1 MGIYEISLATVVGI
15 NIILALGL
23 NMISGFCGQISLGHA
38 AFYGIGAYTAAI
50 LEMIVDQTGSSK
62 AAILAKTG
70 VPIPLTIAA
79 GMITAG
85 IAGLVV
91 GLASLRVRHDFLAI
105 TTMGVG
111 FLFLGIVRQQEMLGG
126 ELGISGI
133 PSVGLGKIGYLVVVL
148 IIAVLSAAFSLWIKR
163 SWMGFAFDAVA
174 DDEDTARVVT
184 VDVGVYKLAAFAM
197 GTAMAGVAGGLYTY
211 FARFL
216 MPDDFGFITSITV
229 LSMVAVGG
237 IGSVYG
243 VIAAT
248 IILTLMPEF
257 FRFISDYKLLVYG
270 TLLFAV
276 MRFAPD
282 GLAGFTRD
290 LLARFKAKRH
300 TQETA

>member
-38 AFYGIGAYTAAI
+38 AFYGVGAYTCALMA
-50 LEMIVDQTGSSK
+50 K
-62 AAILAKTG
+62 AGMPL
-70 VPIPLTIAA
+70 PINIAA
-79 GMITAG
+79 GMILAG
-85 IAGLVV
+85 AVGLIV

-111 FLFLGIVRQQEMLGG
+111 FLFLGIVRQQEFLGG

-133 PSVGLGKIGYLVVVL
+133 PSAGLGKIGYLILVL
-148 IIAVLSAAFSLWIKR
+148 VLVALFTGFSLWIKR

-174 DDEDTARVVT
+174 DDEDTARVMSL
-184 VDVGVYKLAAFAM
+184 DVGAFKLAAFAM

-216 MPDDFGFITSITV
+216 MPDDFGFITSISV

-237 IGSVYG
+237 IGSVFG

-257 FRFISDYKLLVYG
+257 FRFISDYKLLLYG
-270 TLLFAV
+270 ALLFTV
-276 MRFAPD
+276 MRFSPE
-282 GLAGFTRD
+282 GLAG
-290 LLARFKAKRH
+290 LARNFVTKYKSGA
-300 TQETA
+300 EEEIS

>member
-1 MGIYEISLATVVGI
+1 MGIYEISLATIVCI

-50 LEMIVDQTGSSK
+50 L
-62 AAILAKTG
+62 AKSG
-70 VPIPLTIAA
+70 IPLPAAVAA
-79 GMITAG
+79 GMVLAG
-85 IAGLVV
+85 VAGLIV
-91 GLASLRVRHDFLAI
+91 GLTSLRVRHDFLAI

-111 FLFLGIVRQQEMLGG
+111 FLFLGIVRQQEALGG

-133 PSVGLGKIGYLVVVL
+133 PAPGLGKVGYLILVL
-148 IIAVLSAAFSLWIKR
+148 VIAGLTTAFSLWIKR

-184 VDVGVYKLAAFAM
+184 VDVASYKLAAFAM
-197 GTAMAGVAGGLYTY
+197 GTAIAGVAGGLYT
-211 FARFL
+211 FFSRFL

-237 IGSVYG
+237 IGSVFG
-243 VIAAT
+243 VIVAT

-257 FRFISDYKLLVYG
+257 FRFISNYKLLVYG
-270 TLLFAV
+270 ALLFSV
-276 MRFAPD
+276 MRFAPE
-282 GLAGFTRD
+282 GLAGFVKSMVGFIKKN
-290 LLARFKAKRH
+290 AQGK
-300 TQETA
+300 EVV

>member
-23 NMISGFCGQISLGHA
+23 NMITGFCGQISLGHA
-38 AFYGIGAYTAAI
+38 AFYGVGAYTCA
-50 LEMIVDQTGSSK
+50 L
-62 AAILAKTG
+62 LAKAGT
-70 VPIPLTIAA
+70 PLPLAIAA
-79 GMITAG
+79 GMISAG
-85 IAGLVV
+85 AVGLVV
-91 GLASLRVRHDFLAI
+91 GLASMRVRHDFLAI

-111 FLFLGIVRQQEMLGG
+111 FLFLGIVRQQEILGG

-133 PSVGLGKIGYLVVVL
+133 PSPGLGKIGYLVL
-148 IIAVLSAAFSLWIKR
+148 ILLIVALFTAFSLWIKR

-174 DDEDTARVVT
+174 DDEDTARVMS
-184 VDVGVYKLAAFAM
+184 VDVGAYKLVAFAM

-216 MPDDFGFITSITV
+216 MPDDFGFITSISV

-237 IGSVYG
+237 IGSVFG
-243 VIAAT
+243 VIVAT

-276 MRFAPD
+276 MRFAPE
-282 GLAGFTRD
+282 GLAG
-290 LLARFKAKRH
+290 LARSLVKRFKPGIRAE
-300 TQETA
+300 QEVI

>member
-38 AFYGIGAYTAAI
+38 AFYGVGAYT
-50 LEMIVDQTGSSK
+50 T
-62 AAILAKTG
+62 AILAKSG
-70 VPIPLTIAA
+70 MPLPAAVMA
-79 GMITAG
+79 GMVL
-85 IAGLVV
+85 AGLLGVIV
-91 GLASLRVRHDFLAI
+91 GLSSLRVRHDFLAI

-111 FLFLGIVRQQEMLGG
+111 FLFLGIVRQQEVLGG

-133 PSVGLGKIGYLVVVL
+133 PSTGLSKIGYMIVVL
-148 IIAVLSAAFSLWIKR
+148 ALVALFTGFSIWIKR

-174 DDEDTARVVT
+174 DDEDTARVIT
-184 VDVGVYKLAAFAM
+184 VDVPTYKLAAFAM
-197 GTAMAGVAGGLYTY
+197 GTAMAGVAGGLYAL

-237 IGSVYG
+237 IGSVPG
-243 VIAAT
+243 VITAT

-270 TLLFAV
+270 ILLFAV
-276 MRFAPD
+276 MRFAPE
-282 GLAGFTRD
+282 GLAGGVQS
-290 LLARFKAKRH
+290 LYEYLKPKNKA
-300 TQETA
+300 ETSPS

>member
-38 AFYGIGAYTAAI
+38 AFYGVGAYTAALLAKSGLPI
-50 LEMIVDQTGSSK
+50 FLS
-62 AAILAKTG
+62 ILAGMVLAGG
-70 VPIPLTIAA
+70 V
-79 GMITAG
+79 G
-85 IAGLVV
+85 IIV
-91 GLASLRVRHDFLAI
+91 GLTSLRVRHDFLAI

-111 FLFLGIVRQQEMLGG
+111 FLFLGIVRQQEFLGG

-133 PSVGLGKIGYLVVVL
+133 PSAGLSKTGYLVLVL
-148 IIAVLSAAFSLWIKR
+148 ILVGLFSAFSLWIKR

-184 VDVGVYKLAAFAM
+184 VDVGAYKLAAFAI
-197 GTAMAGVAGGLYTY
+197 GTAMAGVAGGLYAF

-237 IGSVYG
+237 IGSVIG
-243 VIAAT
+243 VIIAT
-248 IILTLMPEF
+248 VILTLMPEF
-257 FRFISDYKLLVYG
+257 FRFISDYKLLLYG
-270 TLLFAV
+270 ALLFGV
-276 MRFAPD
+276 MRFAPE
-282 GLAGFTRD
+282 GLAGF
-290 LLARFKAKRH
+290 ARSVIGRYLKK
-300 TQETA
+300 TT

>member
-15 NIILALGL
+15 HIILALGL

-38 AFYGIGAYTAAI
+38 AFYGVGAYTSA
-50 LEMIVDQTGSSK
+50 L
-62 AAILAKTG
+62 LAKTG
-70 VPIPLTIAA
+70 TPLPLAISA
-79 GMITAG
+79 GMISAG
-85 IAGLVV
+85 LVGLVV

-111 FLFLGIVRQQEMLGG
+111 FLFLGIVRQQEILGG

-133 PSVGLGKIGYLVVVL
+133 PSSGFGKIGYLALVL
-148 IIAVLSAAFSLWIKR
+148 TLAAIMTAFSLWIKR

-174 DDEDTARVVT
+174 DDEDTARVMS
-184 VDVGVYKLAAFAM
+184 VDVNAYKLAAFAI
-197 GTAMAGVAGGLYTY
+197 GTAMAGVAGGLYTF

-237 IGSVYG
+237 IGSVFG
-243 VIAAT
+243 VIVAT

-270 TLLFAV
+270 ALLFAV
-276 MRFAPD
+276 MRFAPE
-282 GLAGFTRD
+282 GLAG
-290 LLARFKAKRH
+290 LARSVLARMRLKIQPRSEV
-300 TQETA
+300 T

>member
-23 NMISGFCGQISLGHA
+23 NMITGFCGQISLGHA
-38 AFYGIGAYTAAI
+38 AFYGVGAYTCA
-50 LEMIVDQTGSSK
+50 L
-62 AAILAKTG
+62 LAKAGT
-70 VPIPLTIAA
+70 PLPLALAA
-79 GMITAG
+79 GMISAG
-85 IAGLVV
+85 TVGLFV

-111 FLFLGIVRQQEMLGG
+111 FLFLGIVRQQEILGG

-133 PSVGLGKIGYLVVVL
+133 PSSGLGKIGFLVLVL
-148 IIAVLSAAFSLWIKR
+148 FLVALFTAVSLWIKR

-174 DDEDTARVVT
+174 DDEDTARVMS
-184 VDVGVYKLAAFAM
+184 VDVGAYKLVAFAM
-197 GTAMAGVAGGLYTY
+197 GTALAGVAGGLYTY

-216 MPDDFGFITSITV
+216 MPDDFGFITSISV

-237 IGSVYG
+237 IGSVFG
-243 VIAAT
+243 VIVAT

-257 FRFISDYKLLVYG
+257 FRFISDYKLLIYG

-276 MRFAPD
+276 MRFAPE
-282 GLAGFTRD
+282 GLAG
-290 LLARFKAKRH
+290 LARSLIERLKPEVGAEK
-300 TQETA
+300 EVA

>member
-23 NMISGFCGQISLGHA
+23 NMITGFCGQISLGHA
-38 AFYGIGAYTAAI
+38 AFYGVGAYTGA
-50 LEMIVDQTGSSK
+50 L
-62 AAILAKTG
+62 LAKAG
-70 VPIPLTIAA
+70 APLPLAIAA
-79 GMITAG
+79 GMIAAG
-85 IAGLVV
+85 ILGLIV

-111 FLFLGIVRQQEMLGG
+111 FLFLGIVRQQEVLGG

-133 PSVGLGKIGYLVVVL
+133 PAPGLSKIGYLALVL
-148 IIAVLSAAFSLWIKR
+148 ILAALFTIFSLWIKR
-163 SWMGFAFDAVA
+163 SWMGFAFEAVA
-174 DDEDTARVVT
+174 DDEDTARVIS
-184 VDVGVYKLAAFAM
+184 VDVGACKLAAFAM
-197 GTAMAGVAGGLYTY
+197 GTAMAGAAGGLYTY

-216 MPDDFGFITSITV
+216 MPDDFGFITSISV

-237 IGSVYG
+237 IGSVFG

-276 MRFAPD
+276 MRFAPE
-282 GLAGFTRD
+282 GLAG
-290 LLARFKAKRH
+290 LARSLPKYIKPKGLLEKEVAG
-300 TQETA
+300 